1 MNCSFQPQKA
11 QTICLLLTD
20 QCTIQL
26 GHYKGAESAALT
38 LLTLRAAKSL
48 KSSNIDVTIITVY
61 TGVIDKNPS
70 IIINTMAS

>member
-48 KSSNIDVTIITVY
+48 AVNIDVTIITVY